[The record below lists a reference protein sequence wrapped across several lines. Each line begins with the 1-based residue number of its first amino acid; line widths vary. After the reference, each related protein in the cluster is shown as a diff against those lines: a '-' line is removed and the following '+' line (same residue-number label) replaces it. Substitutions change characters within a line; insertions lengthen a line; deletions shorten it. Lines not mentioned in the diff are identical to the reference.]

1 MSWHYSRALEAAFSA
16 ANFLDGAPS
25 VPSNTTSTQET
36 CSKHVK
42 TTDASNHS
50 QSGTTCEPSTAPHG
64 AELLTWFRAGF
75 RAKTSASL
83 GVVLDSKANEADYG
97 EKWRASWVRYDPPS
111 CLWKTHQCLWQEDLS
126 ESSVTLPTWGMM
138 QSGVVSER
146 IMSDSR
152 TEEIGSGW
160 WPTPTKFDA
169 ILAGMMPK
177 NGDTTRMDKHGK
189 QRKVLEDGR
198 TASMGFSRLII
209 SMTGRFPK
217 VEAFEELMGW
227 PSGWTGLRESVT
239 DKFLRW
245 LKKRGKH

>member
-16 ANFLDGAPS
+16 ANSLDGAPS
-25 VPSNTTSTQET
+25 ALSNTKNTQGT
-36 CSKHVK
+36 CSRHDK
-42 TTDASNHS
+42 TTDASNPS
-50 QSGTTCEPSTAPHG
+50 PCGMTCEPSTG
-64 AELLTWFRAGF
+64 DRGGELLTWFRAGF
-75 RAKTSASL
+75 RARTSASL
-83 GVVLDSKANEADYG
+83 GVVLDSKENEAAYG
-97 EKWRASWVRYDPPS
+97 EKWRASWVRYDLPS
-111 CLWKTHQCLWQEDLS
+111 CSWKTHQCLWQEDLS
-126 ESSVTLPTWGMM
+126 ESSVTLPAWGMM
-138 QSGVVSER
+138 QGGVVSER

-169 ILAGMMPK
+169 ILANMMPK

-227 PSGWTGLRESVT
+227 PSGWTGLRESAT
-239 DKFLRW
+239 DKFRRW
-245 LKKRGKH
+245 LRSHGAC